1 MSESVRPAGD
11 IVYVLMT
18 ETLRNDKR
26 ILFVP
31 QLEVSKSKLTLA
43 DRMNVSYHG
52 HIHSLVT
59 DESKHCI
66 IDYKEYRHGE
76 AACIGYRYVG
86 EYDKYTVRYN
96 IIECI
101 MV

>member
-1 MSESVRPAGD
+1 MCESLRPDGD
-11 IVYVLMT
+11 VVYVLMV

-31 QLEVSKSKLTLA
+31 QLSVSKSKLTLT
-43 DRMNVSYHG
+43 DKMNVSYNDW
-52 HIHSLVT
+52 IHTLVT

-76 AACIGYRYVG
+76 AACIGYHYVG
-86 EYDKYTVRYN
+86 EYDKYTTRYN

-101 MV
+101 MI

>member
-11 IVYVLMT
+11 VVYVLMM
-18 ETLRNDKR
+18 ETLKNDKR

-31 QLEVSKSKLTLA
+31 RLEVSKSKLTLT

-52 HIHSLVT
+52 QIHALVT
-59 DESKHCI
+59 DDSKRCI

-76 AACIGYRYVG
+76 AACIDYHHVCEDDR
-86 EYDKYTVRYN
+86 YTVRYN

-101 MV
+101 MI

>member
-1 MSESVRPAGD
+1 MSEALRPSGEH
-11 IVYVLMT
+11 VYVLMV
-18 ETLRNDKR
+18 ESLKNDKR

-31 QLEVSKSKLTLA
+31 QLAVSQSKLTLT

-52 HIHSLVT
+52 QIHALVT

-76 AACIGYRYVG
+76 AACIDYRYVG
-86 EYDKYTVRYN
+86 SDDRYTIRYN
-96 IIECI
+96 IIECVMI
-101 MV
+101 